1 MPGTLGY
8 ILASPPVV
16 PHDPMRN
23 PPQPIKLSYA
33 APTRRAAERAAAL
46 FTFVAVVAVLGSG
59 SVAWALLM
67 GHR

>member
-1 MPGTLGY
+1 
-8 ILASPPVV
+8 
-16 PHDPMRN
+16 MRN
-23 PPQPIKLSYA
+23 PPRPIKLSYA
-33 APTRRAAERAAAL
+33 APTRRGGERAAAL